1 MPADTQVV
9 IVGGGPAGLAVAL
22 ELHRQGYQ
30 ALVVDRGQPPIDKA
44 CGEGLMPDGVQAL
57 GRLGVKLEQ
66 GQFAPLKGIRYI
78 EGNVS
83 AEAQF
88 PRSPG
93 AGIRRTVLHQAMV
106 DRASE
111 VGLQTRWG
119 VTVRG
124 LDKEGVDTDQGR
136 LRASWVVGAD
146 GLHSRVRRWVG
157 LTGRKARFRRYGVRR
172 HYALEPWTD
181 LVEVYW
187 ADRCEAYVTPI
198 SRQEVGVAF
207 LWGDQKGDFD
217 TLLTRFPRLER
228 RLKGA
233 SSTGGDRGAAL
244 LEQRTQAVHRDRV
257 ALVGDAAGYRDA
269 ITGEGLSMAFH
280 QARALAAA
288 IGQGELA
295 SYGRAARELSSVP
308 FLLIRILLEVE
319 RRPRLRR
326 RLIGALAKEP
336 RLFARLLAIH
346 TRDAPPRSIGPGGI
360 LQLARGLLSSTP
372 STISG

>member
-1 MPADTQVV
+1 MPAESQVV

-22 ELHRQGYQ
+22 ELHRQGYE

-78 EGNVS
+78 EGGVR
-83 AEAQF
+83 AEALF
-88 PRSPG
+88 PGAPG

-146 GLHSRVRRWVG
+146 GLHSRVRRWAG

-198 SRQEVGVAF
+198 SRREVGVAF
-207 LWGDQKGDFD
+207 LWGDQKGDFE

-233 SSTGGDRGAAL
+233 STTSGDRGSAL
-244 LEQRTQAVHRDRV
+244 LEQHTRAVHRGRV

-280 QARALAAA
+280 QARVLSAA
-288 IGQGELA
+288 IGKGELA
-295 SYGRAARELSSVP
+295 SYGRAARELSAVP
-308 FLLIRILLEVE
+308 FLLIRFLLEVE

-326 RLIGALAKEP
+326 RLISALANEP
-336 RLFARLLAIH
+336 SLFARLLAIH